1 MTTKEMKAMSYE
13 MQGITMDV
21 KAHLV
26 SLDRF
31 PESLPNAQAV
41 KEQVVV
47 DLDLLISLAMSVRNE
62 LTK

>member
-1 MTTKEMKAMSYE
+1 MTTKEMKATGYE

-31 PESLPNAQAV
+31 PESLPNVQAV
-41 KEQVVV
+41 KDQVVV
-47 DLDLLISLAMSVRNE
+47 DLDLLISLAMTVRDA